1 MAVPGDKLE
10 SKAEFRIRT
19 VHSVHAYMPSLHY
32 ELSPGPFEQRPPSSR
47 DRPKPACGVRRHHA
61 AVASLQKWCCLPAF
75 CRGAGSRQSGR
86 PPTTL
91 KLWVHALVNTA
102 GLAI

>member
-1 MAVPGDKLE
+1 VAVPGDKLE

-47 DRPKPACGVRRHHA
+47 DRPKPACGDAIMRLSLLCKSGAAFPHFVAAQALAKADVRRP
-61 AVASLQKWCCLPAF
+61 L
-75 CRGAGSRQSGR
+75 
-86 PPTTL
+86 
-91 KLWVHALVNTA
+91 
-102 GLAI
+102 